1 MDELS
6 AFAGAPREMR
16 ENEQAL
22 FKQADMVFTGGESL
36 FRSKQLKHHSVHLF
50 PSSIDFAH
58 FAQARSVREEPS
70 DQASIPHPRLGY
82 AGVIDERMDLTLIGE
97 LAAARPDWQLVLLGP
112 VVKIDTNLLPRA
124 KNIHY
129 LGMKQYAELP
139 SYLSGWDIAL
149 LPFAQNESTRFIS
162 PTKTPEYLA
171 AGLPV
176 VSSPIQDVVHPYGD
190 LGFVQIASGAQE
202 FLEKVEQL
210 LRNPSSQEHRRKV
223 DEFLAGS
230 SWDQTWH
237 KMNQLIQDFLEKTA
251 GKARPGMGSAEPGS
265 NTADKDSVYV

>member
-1 MDELS
+1 
-6 AFAGAPREMR
+6 
-16 ENEQAL
+16 
-22 FKQADMVFTGGESL
+22 
-36 FRSKQLKHHSVHLF
+36 VHLF